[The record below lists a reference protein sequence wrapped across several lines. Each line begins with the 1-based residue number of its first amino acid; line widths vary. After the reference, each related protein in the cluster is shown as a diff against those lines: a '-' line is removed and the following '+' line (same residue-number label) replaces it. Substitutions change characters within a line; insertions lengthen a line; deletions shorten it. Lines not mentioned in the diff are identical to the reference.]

1 MTLLGLE
8 LVLFSTTSGIEMTSV
23 LVELNDTSSE
33 TQVSTSTT
41 DRTLK
46 TTTLKDSTV
55 PDLPTTTH
63 FSRGTASNAFST
75 TRGRDLEEV
84 ESTSRINILAASTVE
99 PPSIT
104 SETSLSLGNNV
115 GHTNEDI
122 DQVDKHGI
130 TGTSTEGT
138 TTAVSTSLLRY
149 TSKCMKPIG

>member
-1 MTLLGLE
+1 
-8 LVLFSTTSGIEMTSV
+8 MTSV
-23 LVELNDTSSE
+23 LAELNDTSSE

-41 DRTLK
+41 DSTLEI
-46 TTTLKDSTV
+46 TTFKDSTV
-55 PDLPTTTH
+55 PEVETTTH

-75 TRGRDLEEV
+75 IRGRDLDEV
-84 ESTSRINILAASTVE
+84 ESTSRMNILATATVE

-104 SETSLSLGNNV
+104 SETSLSSGNNV